1 MTLDPEVC
9 YRALEA
15 HDRRFDGRFFVG
27 VSTTGIY
34 CRPVCT
40 ARLPARRSCTFH
52 ASHEAAEAA
61 GFRPCRR
68 CRPELAPGGA
78 PVDAVGD
85 LARIAFLRIR
95 DGALDEGSVA
105 DLAEEL
111 GTSPRHLN
119 RSLLQEIG
127 AGPLEIALT
136 RRLLLAKRLLA
147 DTDLPIGEIAL
158 ASGFGSLRRF
168 QAAFQDRYRATAA
181 EWRRK
186 RPLASEGLLSLELA
200 YRPPY
205 RWEPLLTHLADR
217 LIPGVEA
224 VRDDRYFT
232 TVRLGRHV
240 GWISV
245 GAGRGDS

>member
-1 MTLDPEVC
+1 MTLVPEVC
-9 YRALEA
+9 YRALAA

-40 ARLPARRSCTFH
+40 ARLPARTSCTFH
-52 ASHEAAEAA
+52 GSPESAEAA

-78 PVDAVGD
+78 SIDAVND
-85 LARIAFLRIR
+85 LAKVALVRIR

-111 GTSPRHLN
+111 GTSVRHLN
-119 RSLLQEIG
+119 RSLVREVG

-158 ASGFGSLRRF
+158 AAGFGS
-168 QAAFQDRYRATAA
+168 
-181 EWRRK
+181 
-186 RPLASEGLLSLELA
+186 
-200 YRPPY
+200 
-205 RWEPLLTHLADR
+205 
-217 LIPGVEA
+217 
-224 VRDDRYFT
+224 
-232 TVRLGRHV
+232 
-240 GWISV
+240 
-245 GAGRGDS
+245 